1 MRQVLNVH
9 CKKINAHNRN
19 LTCIRPGYGG
29 RLEDKNLK
37 NLVITG
43 LYIALSLRDI
53 TAVPAYEI
61 MGIFYG
67 ICLMAIAP
75 GVFYVL
81 AGIFSGAL

>member
-1 MRQVLNVH
+1 M
-9 CKKINAHNRN
+9 
-19 LTCIRPGYGG
+19 
-29 RLEDKNLK
+29 
-37 NLVITG
+37 ITG

-67 ICLMAIAP
+67 ISLMAIAP

-81 AGIFSGAL
+81 AGIFSGALQDYSAQNNINAETAFAFETNAF